1 MSIKFRLC
9 IGDYPLPLE
18 DVEAETLGGIRKG
31 YLLNLTQR
39 GNYKWLEK
47 ALEMSEKKQK
57 HRFFRGGGAKFKTL
71 QEMQEVIRAKKKDD
85 KKIPFVEGDI
95 RGHQIVLQNNL
106 KSVRLLLPQDN
117 AVDELTWLIN
127 NLTAD
132 LEHLDAGGADGD
144 EDDSPGALS
153 EEEEEGAQVPQDSF
167 ETIVKSASKATI
179 RAAQQNSRCFAI
191 SWRPSRM
198 AFMVKRSLGDD
209 ISSHEFC
216 LKEPKKARRNLKIHE
231 QDSSGKALQDR
242 FDACLKNITSW
253 LDESPSAPPSENIL
267 EEDLQPAA

>member
-57 HRFFRGGGAKFKTL
+57 HRFFRGGGANFKTI
-71 QEMQEVIRAKKKDD
+71 QEMQDVIRTKKKDD

-127 NLTAD
+127 NVTAD

-153 EEEEEGAQVPQDSF
+153 EEEEEGAQDHPSF

-179 RAAQQNSRCFAI
+179 KAAQQNSRCFAI

-216 LKEPKKARRNLKIHE
+216 LKEPKKARKNLNIYEKDLVC
-231 QDSSGKALQDR
+231 QTLQCR
-242 FDACLKNITSW
+242 FDECLKNITSW
-253 LDESPSAPPSENIL
+253 LDESPSAPPSEDIP
-267 EEDLQPAA
+267 EEDFQPAA